1 MEKDS
6 GFIRGAM
13 NIMRW
18 AERAVVLLVGFSLF
32 VVASAIIVHSLML
45 LPGLFT

>member
-1 MEKDS
+1 
-6 GFIRGAM
+6 M